1 MKNLGNLVKQAQKV
15 KEEMDRLQ
23 EEMGS
28 KTVEASSGGGMV
40 TAVVNG
46 RQEIVSVKIDPEV
59 AESGDLEMLQ
69 DLVVAAVN
77 EALPKIAGAVQPGSE
92 QDGWRIRHTARDLLS
107 GTDRRDLLMAADLSP
122 LLRSPDRG
130 TGEAPR
136 DRPQVCP
143 AIGLLSIED
152 IQEGGLLSG

>member
-46 RQEIVSVKIDPEV
+46 RQEIVSVKIDPEA

-77 EALPKIAGAVQPGSE
+77 EALRKSRELFSQEVSKMAGGFGIPPG
-92 QDGWRIRHTARDLLS
+92 IF
-107 GTDRRDLLMAADLSP
+107 
-122 LLRSPDRG
+122 
-130 TGEAPR
+130 
-136 DRPQVCP
+136 
-143 AIGLLSIED
+143 
-152 IQEGGLLSG
+152 

>member
-40 TAVVNG
+40 TAVANG
-46 RQEIVSVKIDPEV
+46 RQEIVSVKIDPEA

-77 EALPKIAGAVQPGSE
+77 EALRKSRELFSQEVSKMAGGFGIPPG
-92 QDGWRIRHTARDLLS
+92 IF
-107 GTDRRDLLMAADLSP
+107 
-122 LLRSPDRG
+122 
-130 TGEAPR
+130 
-136 DRPQVCP
+136 
-143 AIGLLSIED
+143 
-152 IQEGGLLSG
+152 